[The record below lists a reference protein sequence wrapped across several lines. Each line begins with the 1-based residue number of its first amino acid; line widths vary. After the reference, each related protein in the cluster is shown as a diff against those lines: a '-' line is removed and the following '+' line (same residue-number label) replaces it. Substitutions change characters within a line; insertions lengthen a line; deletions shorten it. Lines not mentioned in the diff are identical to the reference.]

1 MLAGDMNCKENV
13 LPVIG
18 ICWLP
23 TLISMKTYMRI
34 IGEIAQGDPNGILV
48 HRLNHLATITC
59 KGRHPSVVGKV
70 ALPGGDL
77 KRVFACVDG

>member
-1 MLAGDMNCKENV
+1 
-13 LPVIG
+13 
-18 ICWLP
+18 
-23 TLISMKTYMRI
+23 MRI

-59 KGRHPSVVGKV
+59 KGCHPSVVGKV
-70 ALPGGDL
+70 ALPGHDL